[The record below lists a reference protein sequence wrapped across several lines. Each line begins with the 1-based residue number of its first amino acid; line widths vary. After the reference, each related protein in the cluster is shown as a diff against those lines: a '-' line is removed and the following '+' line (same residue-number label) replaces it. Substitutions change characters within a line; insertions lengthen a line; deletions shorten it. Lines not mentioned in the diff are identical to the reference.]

1 VPVWDCTE
9 PFQIEVIVR
18 AEVKVSRQLSRDL
31 LVVFFMVIAPSKPPV
46 QEFVVFVVIC
56 WAPAMARV
64 ALSTNATRGLVFMR
78 CRAPSRTHRSP
89 ASKTR

>member
-1 VPVWDCTE
+1 VWDCTE
-9 PFQIEVIVR
+9 PFQIEEIVR
-18 AEVKVSRQLSRDL
+18 EEVKVSRQLSRDL
-31 LVVFFMVIAPSKPPV
+31 VVVFVRVIAPSKPVV

-56 WAPAMARV
+56 WAQAMARA

-78 CRAPSRTHRSP
+78 CRAPSRTHPRP